1 MQGFDWIRTELT
13 TKRVAASE
21 LVRVTLRYGN
31 VGTIRRM
38 GALLDRAG
46 IPAALLRKLEQ
57 GLKRCKSLI
66 AWNPVRPKR
75 GTVDRRWGVVW
86 NDRV

>member
-13 TKRVAASE
+13 IKRVAASE

-46 IPAALLRKLEQ
+46 IPAALLRKLE
-57 GLKRCKSLI
+57 
-66 AWNPVRPKR
+66 
-75 GTVDRRWGVVW
+75 
-86 NDRV
+86 

>member
-57 GLKRCKSLI
+57 GPEALQEPHRLEPS
-66 AWNPVRPKR
+66 ATEA
-75 GTVDRRWGVVW
+75 GDRRPALGC
-86 NDRV
+86 RVE